1 VWKVDGRLGD
11 AVTAVG
17 VWAGPASTVTF
28 ETSLSGNRIGRRVRI
43 KRADFDRLVE
53 QGSGP
58 GAPRESPNIW
68 AGDLPEPDL
77 PDT

>member
-1 VWKVDGRLGD
+1 VRGPGVLKNWIDTGFLP
-11 AVTAVG
+11 AV
-17 VWAGPASTVTF
+17 
-28 ETSLSGNRIGRRVRI
+28 RIGRRVRI

-53 QGSGP
+53 QGSGV

-77 PDT
+77 PDS